1 MSKPVLILFNFI
13 TVLTLQ
19 AQLDA
24 DVLLQ
29 SCKRGVKYLNELPD
43 TAFPSYNQR
52 LLLVWLHHKY
62 VLPETPRKNILKTS
76 VTLPEDSLVYLCY
89 SPVIGKKQ
97 RLGLSQVRNIYHS
110 SSGISKL
117 LLWSIYPARLPL
129 DSCVSVFESIN
140 GARNIMHAAL
150 ALHWATSQSTVKLP
164 AAVNNLL
171 PQYKNQLLD
180 ALKTEKPNSDTGME
194 AILGLLLLN
203 EKQLVSYGWIN
214 EILASQQSNGGW
226 SWSGLTTEKAHTHT
240 TLLAIWILREM
251 APVKL

>member
-1 MSKPVLILFNFI
+1 MSKPLLILLNFI
-13 TVLTLQ
+13 TALTLQ

-29 SCKRGVKYLNELPD
+29 SCKKGVKYLNALPD
-43 TAFPSYNQR
+43 SAFPSYNQR
-52 LLLVWLHHKY
+52 LLLVYLHQKY
-62 VLPETPRKNILKTS
+62 VLPETPRKNILKIS
-76 VTLPEDSLVYLCY
+76 VTQPEDSLVYLCY

-97 RLGLSQVRNIYHS
+97 RLGLSQVRNMYNSI
-110 SSGISKL
+110 SGISKL

-129 DSCVSVFESIN
+129 DSCVSVFESTT
-140 GARNIMHAAL
+140 GPRNIMHAAL
-150 ALHWATSQSTVKLP
+150 ALHWAARQSTTKLP
-164 AAVNNLL
+164 AAIKNLL
-171 PQYKNQLLD
+171 PQYRTQLLQ

-203 EKQLVSYGWIN
+203 EKQLVSYRWIN

-226 SWSGLTTEKAHTHT
+226 SWSGLTTEQTNTHT